1 MLVHLIPVDFSHVKS
16 IIPNKAVYISLEM
29 HTDLPCLLWE
39 GGFYDNIKYILSP
52 NEWGTDN
59 SYHPNPRLLNLLVKI
74 HSLLDVPSRSSH
86 LQSFLH
92 NYIYIY
98 THTYIW
104 SLHPSVS
111 SHHRT
116 QLPSSQAPQ
125 PATRQTPSPP
135 KPWVSSCLLSCF
147 IFEPGKK
154 GAPPPAVYLE
164 RRILGALFT
173 YIFQHFF
180 VFQTILALNM
190 EVLWVIFI
198 RKCRPWLV
206 DVSS

>member
-16 IIPNKAVYISLEM
+16 LIPNKAVYISLEM

-98 THTYIW
+98 THLPRYG
-104 SLHPSVS
+104 HC
-111 SHHRT
+111 T
-116 QLPSSQAPQ
+116 QVF
-125 PATRQTPSPP
+125 PAIIERNSRPP
-135 KPWVSSCLLSCF
+135 KPRSRQPDRPLPHPS
-147 IFEPGKK
+147 
-154 GAPPPAVYLE
+154 LE
-164 RRILGALFT
+164 FHPVCSHALF
-173 YIFQHFF
+173 
-180 VFQTILALNM
+180 LS
-190 EVLWVIFI
+190 
-198 RKCRPWLV
+198 LV
-206 DVSS
+206 KRAPLPQLFT